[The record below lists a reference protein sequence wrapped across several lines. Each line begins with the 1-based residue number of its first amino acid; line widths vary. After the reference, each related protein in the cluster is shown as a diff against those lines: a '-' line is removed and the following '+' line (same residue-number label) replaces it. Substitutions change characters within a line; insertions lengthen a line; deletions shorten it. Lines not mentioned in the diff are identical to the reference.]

1 MSSLNNGKRLAS
13 CETAQGA
20 GDFLFSAPCSLFPN
34 DATIVAAVS
43 GGADS
48 IFLAE
53 SLYREKL
60 RLATC
65 ETVQSADNSLL
76 PTAYC
81 PLPKLII
88 AHVNHNLRGAE
99 SDADEQFVRDW
110 VSQRQPSAP
119 WLHGE
124 FTKLHIQT
132 DSDGLENACRTA
144 RYNWLT
150 DVCKQAGARYLY
162 TAHNADDQVET
173 VLYRI
178 LRGSGLDGLK
188 GIAQTRELTYGI
200 TLVRPLLNWTKKQI
214 LDQLAIW
221 NQPYRTD
228 SSNLTSDYA
237 RNKIRNELLPLL
249 ESEYNASVRSSI
261 LKLSSLA
268 CQASDE
274 LDKLTESAL
283 RNAIVRQNQDEI
295 VLDRRSLRSVSAY
308 IAMEC
313 FRKLWKQN
321 GLPEQSMGLDQWTLL
336 AEMAQ
341 SDELLPPYVFPGSV
355 RACVTQELLT
365 LEIKRTFST

>member
-1 MSSLNNGKRLAS
+1 M
-13 CETAQGA
+13 
-20 GDFLFSAPCSLFPN
+20 
-34 DATIVAAVS
+34 
-43 GGADS
+43 
-48 IFLAE
+48 
-53 SLYREKL
+53 
-60 RLATC
+60 
-65 ETVQSADNSLL
+65 
-76 PTAYC
+76 
-81 PLPKLII
+81 
-88 AHVNHNLRGAE
+88 
-99 SDADEQFVRDW
+99 
-110 VSQRQPSAP
+110 
-119 WLHGE
+119 
-124 FTKLHIQT
+124 
-132 DSDGLENACRTA
+132 
-144 RYNWLT
+144 
-150 DVCKQAGARYLY
+150 Y

-237 RNKIRNELLPLL
+237 RNKIRNKLLPLL

-268 CQASDE
+268 RQASDE